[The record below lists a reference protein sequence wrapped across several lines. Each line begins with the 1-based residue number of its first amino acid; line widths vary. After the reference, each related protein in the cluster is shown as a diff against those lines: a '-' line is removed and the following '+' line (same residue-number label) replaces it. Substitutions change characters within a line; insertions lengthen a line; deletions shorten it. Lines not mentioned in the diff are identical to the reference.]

1 MFNNKTAIGI
11 EVEENSVKKKY
22 YANKEILLSAGSINS
37 PKILQLSG
45 IGDANELKKHGIE
58 IIHDLPG
65 VGHNLQDHLEIYI
78 QHKSKINQT
87 LYRLSLIHI

>member
-1 MFNNKTAIGI
+1 M
-11 EVEENSVKKKY
+11 
-22 YANKEILLSAGSINS
+22 LSAGSINS

-65 VGHNLQDHLEIYI
+65 VGNNLQDHLEIYI

-87 LYRLSLIHI
+87 LYRLSTNYLTQAIEGVKWFLFKKGMLDH